1 MFNFLRNITKSA
13 EEKRQE
19 TVAAYLDGMLSDRER
34 LRFEQEMGQ
43 DSGLRTQVDQLR
55 LVKQSLRH
63 LPQRPVPRNF
73 ILDPAQYGRPA
84 RQPWVQVYP
93 VLRTATALAA
103 FFFIFAV
110 AAGIFTGFGSRQ
122 LAIEAPA
129 ADIALSE
136 AVEVEVTRVVGEEVE
151 SLAFEADADEAA
163 ADTAELSVEQTAPA
177 ARSSYNKVI
186 Q

>member
-103 FFFIFAV
+103 FYLL
-110 AAGIFTGFGSRQ
+110 T
-122 LAIEAPA
+122 
-129 ADIALSE
+129 SE
-136 AVEVEVTRVVGEEVE
+136 GKICCYRCCCN
-151 SLAFEADADEAA
+151 SDSC
-163 ADTAELSVEQTAPA
+163 TARCKC
-177 ARSSYNKVI
+177 RS